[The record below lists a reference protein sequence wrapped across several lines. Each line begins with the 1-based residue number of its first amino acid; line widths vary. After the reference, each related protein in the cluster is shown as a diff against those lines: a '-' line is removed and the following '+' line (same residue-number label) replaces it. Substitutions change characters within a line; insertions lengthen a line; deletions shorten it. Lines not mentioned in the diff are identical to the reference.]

1 MTIRRIFHGT
11 LLWSILPSKK
21 DSDSDI
27 TAVTGDR
34 RLGCSRGQG
43 WQLSAKHPSR
53 VTNRGA
59 SVPQPGPSVLTLQ
72 DGRSPEPRPPAQ
84 LCPGNH
90 HHHHHA
96 AQPRDNRVKSPGH
109 FIIGSLPPLHCYL
122 LAPRAVQ
129 RDVLNLEFII

>member
-43 WQLSAKHPSR
+43 WQLSAKHPPC

-59 SVPQPGPSVLTLQ
+59 SVPPARAKCPDIAGWKVPRASSPS
-72 DGRSPEPRPPAQ
+72 SA

-109 FIIGSLPPLHCYL
+109 FIIGSLPPLHYWLPELC
-122 LAPRAVQ
+122 
-129 RDVLNLEFII
+129 NEMC